1 MNSFLDLEERYGK
14 VAAEKVESIVGNLEI
29 VRTDPSPA
37 TYEFCRATLVGFAIG
52 ETLGFPMEDMTRS
65 EILRNYPTARDVLS
79 RQSAETGSDSLLTL
93 ITTDSIL
100 ADPKTHPQ
108 RLAARLT
115 AADLNTSGRAV
126 IHAQRQLRNGA
137 NWYQSGLED
146 SAGIAAA
153 ARSASF
159 GLVWSNDPLHA
170 AYEAAIS
177 ASVTHGHP
185 MATSAAAA
193 FAAGISLA
201 VKADSLG
208 NDWINEISKICEKF
222 AQRDVNGINLVE
234 RIRLLSTL
242 ESADADAVINLLGT
256 GPVAFQA
263 LPTAIWCAANATI
276 PLNVLLKVV
285 AAGGDTDTIAAMT
298 GALLGACHGPSIWEE
313 KNTGLPE
320 LQNFSGLQELDD
332 VAKRI
337 STFAAPQEKETLGES
352 DIEKDIPVNVCFLL
366 DRSGSMSGLE
376 EDVVGGFNSFLNT
389 QKNSEGSCSMTVV
402 QFDGGDPF
410 EILRDADPVETIS
423 ELKVSDYTPRGM
435 TPLLDALGQTIE
447 HADTQLASMTGEVDQ
462 IVAVFT
468 DGLENASRRW
478 THQALFQLIE
488 ERKKA
493 GWTFV
498 FLGANQ
504 DSYATGSQLGLDDG
518 SIQNFRGDK
527 QGMRAAMASFDRS
540 LDEYRRAPRAD
551 KLNRKQNFYN
561 DLKEAE
567 LDHTTRK

>member
-1 MNSFLDLEERYGK
+1 MNSFLDLEERFGK
-14 VAAEKVESIVGNLEI
+14 AAAEKVSPIIGNLEI
-29 VRTDPSPA
+29 VEVQTSPA
-37 TYEFCRATLVGFAIG
+37 PYELCRASLVGFAIG
-52 ETLGFPMEDMTRS
+52 ETLGLPFEDMTRT
-65 EILRNYPTARDVLS
+65 EILRDYPTARNVID
-79 RQSAETGSDSLLTL
+79 RQSNETGSDSLLAL
-93 ITTDSIL
+93 ITADSIM
-100 ADPKTHPQ
+100 ADPKTHPERLAS
-108 RLAARLT
+108 RLAA
-115 AADLNTSGRAV
+115 ASLNTTGRAV
-126 IHAQRQLRNGA
+126 VHAQRELRNGA
-137 NWYQSGLED
+137 NWWDSGLED

-153 ARSASF
+153 ARSVPF

-170 AYEAAIS
+170 GYEAAIS

-193 FAAGISLA
+193 FAAGVSLA
-201 VKADSLG
+201 VQADSLG
-208 NDWINEISKICEKF
+208 SEWIEEIAKICEKF
-222 AQRDVNGINLVE
+222 NQRDVHGQNLVE

-242 ESADADAVINLLGT
+242 ESSNADAAINLLGT
-256 GPVAFQA
+256 GPIAFEA

-298 GALLGACHGPSIWEE
+298 GAFLGACYGPSVWEE
-313 KNTGLPE
+313 EKTALPN
-320 LQNFSGLQELDD
+320 LLNFAGFQEVDD
-332 VAKRI
+332 AAKRI
-337 STFAAPQEKETLGES
+337 SNYVDLEES
-352 DIEKDIPVNVCFLL
+352 RTHTESQKEKDIPVNVCFLL

-376 EDVVGGFNSFLNT
+376 EDVVGGFNSFLAT
-389 QKNSEGSCSMTVV
+389 QKNSEGACSMTVV

-410 EILRDADPVETIS
+410 EILRDADPVGMIS
-423 ELKVSDYTPRGM
+423 ELELSDYTPRGM

-447 HADTQLASMTGEVDQ
+447 HADRQLASIPGEVDQ

-478 THQALFQLIE
+478 THQALFQVIE

-504 DSYATGSQLGLDDG
+504 DSYSTGSELGLDDG

-527 QGMRAAMASFDRS
+527 QGMRAAMRSFDRS
-540 LDEYRRAPRAD
+540 LDEYRRAPRAE
-551 KLNRKQNFYN
+551 KLSRKQNFYN

-567 LDHTTRK
+567 IDHKTRK

>member
-1 MNSFLDLEERYGK
+1 MNSFLDLEERFGK
-14 VAAEKVESIVGNLEI
+14 ASAEKVESTIGKLEI
-29 VRTDPSPA
+29 VQTQPSPA
-37 TYEFCRATLVGFAIG
+37 PYELCRGTLVGFAIG
-52 ETLGFPMEDMTRS
+52 ETLGLPLEDMTRS

-79 RQSAETGSDSLLTL
+79 QQSNRTGSDSLLTL
-93 ITTDSIL
+93 ISTDSIL
-100 ADPKTHPQ
+100 ADPKTHPE
-108 RLAARLT
+108 RFAARLS

-126 IHAQRQLRNGA
+126 IYAQRQLRNGA
-137 NWYQSGLED
+137 NWCESGLED

-159 GLVWSNDPLHA
+159 GLVWSDDPLHA

-193 FAAGISLA
+193 FAAGVSLA

-208 NDWINEISKICEKF
+208 SDWINEIAKICEKF
-222 AQRDVNGINLVE
+222 AQRDVDGINLVE

-242 ESADADAVINLLGT
+242 ESADGDAAINLLGT
-256 GPVAFQA
+256 GPVAFEA

-276 PLNVLLKVV
+276 PLNILLKVV

-298 GALLGACHGPSIWEE
+298 GAFLGACYGPSIWDE

-320 LQNFSGLQELDD
+320 LQNFSGLQEFDD
-332 VAKRI
+332 AARRI
-337 STFAAPQEKETLGES
+337 SNFVVSQGNKTRDES
-352 DIEKDIPVNVCFLL
+352 EIEKDIPVNVCFLL

-410 EILRDADPVETIS
+410 EILRDADPVETIT

-447 HADTQLASMTGEVDQ
+447 HADRQLASIPGEVDQ
-462 IVAVFT
+462 IIAVFT

-478 THQALFQLIE
+478 THQALFQVIE

-504 DSYATGSQLGLDDG
+504 DSYETGSQLGLDDG

-527 QGMRAAMASFDRS
+527 QGMRAAMSSFDRS
-540 LDEYRRAPRAD
+540 LDEYRRAPRAE

>member
-1 MNSFLDLEERYGK
+1 MNSFKDLEGRFGTE
-14 VAAEKVESIVGNLEI
+14 AAEKVEQIVGKLEI
-29 VRTDPSPA
+29 VPIQPSPA
-37 TYEFCRATLVGFAIG
+37 SYELCRASLVGFAIG
-52 ETLGFPMEDMTRS
+52 ETLGMPFEDMTRS
-65 EILRNYPTARDVLS
+65 EILRDYPTARDVLS
-79 RQSAETGSDSLLTL
+79 RQSDTTGSDSLLTL
-93 ITTDSIL
+93 ITTDSVL
-100 ADPKTHPQ
+100 ADPKTHPE
-108 RLAARLT
+108 RLAARL
-115 AADLNTSGRAV
+115 AAANLNTSGRAV
-126 IHAQRQLRNGA
+126 VHAQRELRNGA
-137 NWYQSGLED
+137 NWWQSGLGD

-153 ARSASF
+153 ARSVPF
-159 GLVWSNDPLHA
+159 GLVWSHDPLHA
-170 AYEAAIS
+170 GYEAAIS

-201 VKADSLG
+201 VQADSLG
-208 NDWINEISKICEKF
+208 SDWVEEIAKICEKF
-222 AQRDVNGINLVE
+222 TQRDVHGQNLVE
-234 RIRLLSTL
+234 RIRLLTTL
-242 ESADADAVINLLGT
+242 ESPDADAAINLLGT
-256 GPVAFQA
+256 GPVAFEA

-298 GALLGACHGPSIWEE
+298 GAFLGACYGSSVWEE
-313 KNTGLPE
+313 KMTALPNLPSFTG
-320 LQNFSGLQELDD
+320 FQELDD
-332 VAKRI
+332 AAKRI
-337 STFAAPQEKETLGES
+337 SNFAVPKEDRTGTGS
-352 DIEKDIPVNVCFLL
+352 RAEKDIPVNVCFLL

-376 EDVVGGFNSFLNT
+376 EDVVGGFNAFLAT
-389 QKNSEGSCSMTVV
+389 QKNSEGACSMTVV

-410 EILRDADPVETIS
+410 EILRDADPVETIT
-423 ELKVSDYTPRGM
+423 ELQLNDYTPRGM

-447 HADTQLASMTGEVDQ
+447 HADRQLASIPGEVDQ

-478 THQALFQLIE
+478 THQALFQVIE

-504 DSYATGSQLGLDDG
+504 DSYSTGSELGLDDG

-540 LDEYRRAPRAD
+540 LDEYRRAPRAE
-551 KLNRKQNFYN
+551 KLSRKQNFYN